1 MKSIAALLGDL
12 SAGRTDAQAL
22 AQDSL
27 GRIRREDAKIRSFIA
42 IAGDAQDQ
50 ARVSDERRASGR
62 AGPLE
67 GIPVAVKDNLD
78 VAGMPTTNGARPPGR
93 KAERDAA
100 AVARLRAAGAV
111 IIGKLNMH
119 EGALGATTDNPFHG
133 RCENP
138 LAPGLTP
145 GGSSGGSAAAVAA
158 GFVPLS
164 LGTDTMGSVRIPA
177 AYCGLYGLKPT
188 RGLVGRSGLH
198 HLSWTLD
205 TIGPIAT
212 TPRDLETALAAIA
225 GHDPR
230 DPQSLDIDLDRRP
243 APPLKSLCLA
253 AVDHLGTELEPV
265 VRDTFESFVD
275 RLRGA
280 GVAIRRVSVDGWEPP
295 HLRRSGLLVSEAE
308 AAELLSRDQEGR
320 TELHSEGFLAM
331 LDYGRRAAGSRI
343 MAAYRQLL
351 ETCPALLATLGD
363 ADALIMPT
371 APQRAFPHGSS
382 VPESQADL
390 TAIANASGLP
400 SIAIPVRAD
409 DGGLPCSVQL
419 VGRAFSD
426 WRLIAIAGL
435 MAEASHAG

>member
-1 MKSIAALLGDL
+1 MKSVAALLGDL
-12 SAGRTDAQAL
+12 SAGHTDAQAL
-22 AQDSL
+22 VKNSL
-27 GRIRREDAKIRSFIA
+27 ERIRREDAKIRSFIE
-42 IAGDAQDQ
+42 IAGDAEDQ
-50 ARVSDERRASGR
+50 ARVSDQRRALGK

-78 VAGMPTTNGARPPGR
+78 VASMPTTNGAKSPGR
-93 KAERDAA
+93 IAERDAA
-100 AVARLRAAGAV
+100 VVARLRAAGAV

-138 LAPGLTP
+138 RAPGFTP
-145 GGSSGGSAAAVAA
+145 GGSSGGSAAAVAV

-212 TPRDLETALAAIA
+212 TPWDLETALAAIA
-225 GHDPR
+225 GHDSR
-230 DPQSLDIDLDRRP
+230 DPQSLDIALDRRP
-243 APPLKSLCLA
+243 APLLTSLCLA
-253 AVDHLGTELEPV
+253 VVEHHGTELEPV

-280 GVAIRRVSVDGWEPP
+280 GVAIRRVSVEGWEPP
-295 HLRRSGLLVSEAE
+295 RLRRSGLLVSEAE
-308 AAELLSRDQEGR
+308 AAELLSRDQKGT
-320 TELHSEGFLAM
+320 TEIHSEGFLAM
-331 LDYGRRAAGSRI
+331 LDYGRKAAGARI
-343 MAAYRQLL
+343 VAAYRQLL
-351 ETCPALLATLGD
+351 ETCPALLAALGD
-363 ADALIMPT
+363 ADALVMPT
-371 APQRAFPHGSS
+371 APQRAFLHGSR
-382 VPESQADL
+382 VPDSQADL

-400 SIAIPVRAD
+400 SLAIPVRAD
-409 DGGLPCSVQL
+409 DDGLPCSVQL
-419 VGRAFSD
+419 VGRALSD
-426 WRLIAIAGL
+426 WRLIAIAGS
-435 MAEASHAG
+435 MAEAGHAG

>member
-1 MKSIAALLGDL
+1 M
-12 SAGRTDAQAL
+12 AQ
-22 AQDSL
+22 
-27 GRIRREDAKIRSFIA
+27 
-42 IAGDAQDQ
+42 
-50 ARVSDERRASGR
+50 
-62 AGPLE
+62 
-67 GIPVAVKDNLD
+67 
-78 VAGMPTTNGARPPGR
+78 
-93 KAERDAA
+93 RDASV
-100 AVARLRAAGAV
+100 VARLRAAGAI

-133 RCENP
+133 RCDNP
-138 LAPGLTP
+138 LAPGFTP

-158 GFVPLS
+158 GFVPVS

-212 TPRDLETALAAIA
+212 APRDLEIALAAIA
-225 GHDPR
+225 GHDAG
-230 DPQSLDIDLDRRP
+230 DPQSLEVAADRRP
-243 APPLKSLCLA
+243 TPELKSLCLA
-253 AVDHLGTELEPV
+253 VVDHHGTGLEPV
-265 VRDTFESFVD
+265 VQGTFGSFVD

-280 GVAIRRVSVDGWEPP
+280 GVAIRRVSVEGWEPP
-295 HLRRSGLLVSEAE
+295 RLRRSGLLISEAE
-308 AAELLSRDQEGR
+308 AAELLSRDQESR
-320 TELHSEGFLAM
+320 TVSHSEGFLAM
-331 LDYGRRAAGSRI
+331 LEYGRRATGPRI
-343 MAAYRQLL
+343 MAAYRQFL
-351 ETCPALLATLGD
+351 ETCPAMLAALGD
-363 ADALIMPT
+363 TDALIMPT

-400 SIAIPVRAD
+400 SLAMPVRAD

-419 VGRAFSD
+419 IGRAFSD

-435 MAEASHAG
+435 MAEAGYAG